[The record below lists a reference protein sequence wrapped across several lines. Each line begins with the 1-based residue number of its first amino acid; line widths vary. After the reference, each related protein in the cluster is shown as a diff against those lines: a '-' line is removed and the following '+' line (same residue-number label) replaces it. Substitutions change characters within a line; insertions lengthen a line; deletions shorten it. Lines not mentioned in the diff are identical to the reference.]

1 MKPHQKHPVFT
12 PFRLAGWLL
21 RNRLVVAPMTRTSAT
36 ADGVPTADM
45 AHYYTS
51 FAKGGFGLIISE
63 GTYTDQQFSQTNFNQ
78 PGLTNQRQL
87 EGWATIVHQVKQ
99 HDTLFICQLMHAG
112 ALSQYHSKTI
122 APSALQPPGVKMPEA
137 GGGEGLFPIPAE
149 MSLEQMGVIREGF
162 VQAAL
167 LAEQA
172 GFDGVELHAANGYLF
187 DQFITEYS
195 NQRIDVYGG
204 TVENRLRF
212 LSEVYAAI
220 RAVVHPHFILGIRFS
235 EGKVNNL
242 AYRWPGGSQTAHAI
256 FQEVKKFSPDYVHIA
271 AEGGKWEREC
281 CYPDG
286 TSSNAIAK
294 QLLGV
299 PVIANGGM
307 HDLGLAQRLIQ
318 QESTDL
324 VSIGR
329 AAIANPD
336 WPERVWQGKPF
347 IPFHKEMIKP
357 SVSLE
362 NTRQF
367 LGKTK
372 RQQSLVQQKVTFQE

>member
-1 MKPHQKHPVFT
+1 MKSHEKHPIFT
-12 PFRLAGWLL
+12 PFMIAGRTL

-36 ADGVPTADM
+36 TDGVPTADM
-45 AHYYTS
+45 AAYYTS
-51 FAKGGFGLIISE
+51 FAKGGFSFIITE
-63 GTYTDQQFSQTNFNQ
+63 GTYTDDQFSRTNFNQ
-78 PGLTNQRQL
+78 PGLTNQQQL
-87 EGWATIVHQVKQ
+87 EGWATIVRQVKQ

-112 ALSQYHSKTI
+112 ALSQYHSNTI
-122 APSALQPPGVKMPEA
+122 APSALRPIGIKMPEA
-137 GGGEGLFPIPAE
+137 GGGEGAFPVPTE
-149 MSLEQMGVIREGF
+149 MSLEQMRDIREGF

-167 LAEQA
+167 SAVKA

-195 NQRIDVYGG
+195 NQRTDTYGG

-212 LSEVYAAI
+212 LSEVYSAI
-220 RAVVHPHFILGIRFS
+220 RAVVPRHFIVGIRFS

-242 AYRWPGGSQTAHAI
+242 AYRWPGGSATARAI
-256 FQEVKKFSPDYVHIA
+256 FQEVKTFTPDYVHIA

-281 CYPDG
+281 RYPDG
-286 TSSNAIAK
+286 SSSNRIVK

-307 HDLGLAQRLIQ
+307 HHHELSQRIIQ
-318 QESTDL
+318 QGDADL
-324 VSIGR
+324 ISLGR

-336 WPERVWQGKPF
+336 WPERIWQGKAVN
-347 IPFHKEMIKP
+347 PFHMEMIKP

-367 LGKTK
+367 W
-372 RQQSLVQQKVTFQE
+372 QEQTTAKP